1 MSKPQIAVMACSMMN
16 SRPIVIMITAKTGS
30 PTILRSTV
38 RSSPA
43 PNAAEHSTASTT
55 AITNGNPAVLA
66 NA

>member
-1 MSKPQIAVMACSMMN
+1 MSKPQIAVIACSMMN
-16 SRPIVIMITAKTGS
+16 SRPIVIMITANTGS

-43 PNAAEHSTASTT
+43 PKAEAHSTASST
-55 AITNGNPAVLA
+55 ASTNGRPAVLA